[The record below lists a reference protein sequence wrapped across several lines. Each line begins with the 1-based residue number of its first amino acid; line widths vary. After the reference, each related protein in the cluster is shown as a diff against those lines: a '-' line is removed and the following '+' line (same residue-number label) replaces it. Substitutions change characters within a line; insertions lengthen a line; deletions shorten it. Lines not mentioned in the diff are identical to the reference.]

1 LQDQIAEAIGL
12 DLSNTSNPDTRTMM
26 LSASLKKKNFFL
38 ILDDMW
44 SQLNLQEEL
53 GVTFGDDKVSKLV
66 FSTRSRDLAL
76 TEAQKSLEVK
86 VLSMA
91 EGRELFQRVAFK
103 DGHVPEELK
112 ECAMDFADECGGL
125 PLAITVV
132 AATMRG
138 KTPVVY
144 EWNNCLSLMRIA
156 DPSFPDTHPRVD
168 KQLYRRLRWS
178 YDHLPNL
185 NLQNCFLYSATY
197 VEDKKIWVD
206 ELVQYWIAEGFV
218 KSKEGTYSMDMQ
230 IGYDYVRLLIDRGLF
245 QNSNFEKRSMRN
257 AYKPVN
263 VWKRRWI
270 TVHDVIRDMAIH
282 IGEKEGNYLC
292 RAGQRI
298 KDFPQTLT
306 RSCKRISLSHNQIEY
321 LPKDFLCPQLVSLV
335 LWKNPLTYD
344 VPENFLSK
352 LTALRVLDLAGSRI
366 TSVPASLTQLTL
378 LEFLDLNKTLIKE
391 LPRDICNLSQLSFL
405 NLSECKS
412 LTSLPDTIGKLTQLR
427 RVMLSGC
434 KNLVLPAE
442 ISQVTSLK
450 RLWWDVGTRTEV
462 LKDPA
467 NVIALKGLTNLRELD
482 LSLWL
487 EFEAQEL
494 MGSCLEMRHLRLSY
508 NNYVNNTLPHGMQ
521 NMKKLES
528 LQLWNC
534 IPVDLPNWICEFE
547 QLERLELTVCG
558 KELPSLERLPKLKFL
573 KLTECDDVIDLGI
586 GSSQKPGGFPRLET
600 LVLKEMVQLQSMT
613 CPSCEGGVLKEG
625 TLSNLCVLK
634 IQGCPALKKLPV
646 GMDKLPK
653 LRIYGEKGLV

>member
-1 LQDQIAEAIGL
+1 MYAE
-12 DLSNTSNPDTRTMM
+12 
-26 LSASLKKKNFFL
+26 
-38 ILDDMW
+38 DD
-44 SQLNLQEEL
+44 E
-53 GVTFGDDKVSKLV
+53 
-66 FSTRSRDLAL
+66 
-76 TEAQKSLEVK
+76 
-86 VLSMA
+86 
-91 EGRELFQRVAFK
+91 
-103 DGHVPEELK
+103 
-112 ECAMDFADECGGL
+112 
-125 PLAITVV
+125 
-132 AATMRG
+132 
-138 KTPVVY
+138 
-144 EWNNCLSLMRIA
+144 
-156 DPSFPDTHPRVD
+156 
-168 KQLYRRLRWS
+168 
-178 YDHLPNL
+178 
-185 NLQNCFLYSATY
+185 
-197 VEDKKIWVD
+197 IWVD

-245 QNSNFEKRSMRN
+245 QNYNFEKRSMRN

-292 RAGQRI
+292 RAGQGI

-306 RSCKRISLSHNQIEY
+306 RSCKRISLSQNQIEY
-321 LPKDFLCPQLVSLV
+321 LPKDFLCPQLVSLH
-335 LWKNPLTYD
+335 LFANPLTYN
-344 VPENFLSK
+344 VPESFLIN
-352 LTALRVLDLAGSRI
+352 LTALRVLDLSGSRI

-391 LPRDICNLSQLSFL
+391 LPRDICNLSQLRFL
-405 NLSECKS
+405 NLSWCKS
-412 LTSLPDTIGKLTQLR
+412 LTSLPDTIGKLTQLQ

-434 KNLVLPAE
+434 NNLVLPAE

-450 RLWWDVGTRTEV
+450 RLWWDVGTPTEV

-467 NVIALKGLTNLRELD
+467 NVIALKGLTNLRELN

-487 EFEAQEL
+487 KFEAQEL

-521 NMKKLES
+521 NMKKLET
-528 LQLWNC
+528 LQLN
-534 IPVDLPNWICEFE
+534 ISVNLPNWICEFE
-547 QLERLELTVCG
+547 ELERLELTNCG
-558 KELPSLERLPKLKFL
+558 EELPSLESLPNLKFL
-573 KLTECDDVIDLGI
+573 KLEECNGVNNLGI

-600 LVLKEMVQLQSMT
+600 LVLKYMAQLQSMT

-634 IQGCPALKKLPV
+634 IQRCPALKKLPV

-653 LRIYGEKGLV
+653 LRIYGKIGLV